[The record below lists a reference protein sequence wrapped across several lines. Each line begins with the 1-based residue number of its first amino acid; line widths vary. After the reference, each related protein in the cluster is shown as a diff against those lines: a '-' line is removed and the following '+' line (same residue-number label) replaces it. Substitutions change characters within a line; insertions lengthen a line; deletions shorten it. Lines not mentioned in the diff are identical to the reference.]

1 MPTFRWAFKAFGW
14 KVGLFSNS
22 KALKIISIKDEE
34 IELSKFLLLE
44 TLMGRGVEGKKKH
57 VS

>member
-1 MPTFRWAFKAFGW
+1 M
-14 KVGLFSNS
+14 
-22 KALKIISIKDEE
+22 KDEE